1 MLDTINLTFD
11 RMSSKK
17 AKGTTGAV
25 CTLVFP
31 VHFSF
36 SPSHQLAIA
45 LPLAGFPLFGTSLF
59 LWKSWPACS
68 GIPQPLGEQ
77 TQVLACTIVL
87 ASCCRRQDVV
97 LALGSGLQLARHAIA
112 AQ

>member
-1 MLDTINLTFD
+1 MLDTIDLTFD
-11 RMSSKK
+11 RISSKK
-17 AKGTTGAV
+17 AKEATGTV
-25 CTLVFP
+25 RTLVFLA
-31 VHFSF
+31 HFSF

-68 GIPQPLGEQ
+68 GIPQPLGER
-77 TQVLACTIVL
+77 TRVLARTIVL
-87 ASCCRRQDVV
+87 ASCCGRRDVV
-97 LALGSGLQLARHAIA
+97 LALGSGLQLVRHAIA